1 MNKVGSR
8 QQMICLQR
16 AQGIAT
22 DLVELLGPACEKIT
36 VAGSVRRRKP
46 EVHDIEILAIPKFQG
61 PVDLLDHR
69 IKELIAQ
76 GVLDYR
82 FNKLGRRVYGPKN
95 KLLVHSSGVA
105 IDIFSTD
112 EQCWAMALVIRT
124 GPKEL
129 NMELAR
135 AALARGWALRAYG
148 DGYDTPDGHI
158 HCETEEEVFKTVGL
172 PYREPWRR

>member
-1 MNKVGSR
+1 
-8 QQMICLQR
+8 MIRLE
-16 AQGIAT
+16 IAEAIAKE
-22 DLVELLGPACEKIT
+22 LVELLEPACERVQ
-36 VAGSVRRRKP
+36 VAGSVRRCKP
-46 EVHDIEILAIPKFQG
+46 QVHDVEILCIPKFQG

-69 IKELIAQ
+69 IQGLIAQ

-82 FNKLGRRVYGPKN
+82 LNKLGSRVYGPKN
-95 KLLVHSSGVA
+95 KLLVHQAGVSV
-105 IDIFSTD
+105 DVFSTD

-129 NMELAR
+129 NIELAR

-158 HCETEEEVFKTVGL
+158 HCETEEDVFSVVGL
-172 PYREPWRR
+172 PYREAWKRGGATTPT